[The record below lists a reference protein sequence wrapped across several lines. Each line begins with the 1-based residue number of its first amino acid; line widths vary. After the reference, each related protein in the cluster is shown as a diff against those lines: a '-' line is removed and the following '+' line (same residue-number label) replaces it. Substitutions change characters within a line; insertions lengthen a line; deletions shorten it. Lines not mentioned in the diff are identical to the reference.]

1 VSEKNSICILRFGNS
16 IIILKSIVIKKI
28 RFFNTRLKVLTEF
41 QLNKMVKLQNRVFS
55 FFHRNVIPVV
65 FFITLYSI
73 SAAAEDLILRA
84 FVLPG
89 APIINK
95 KEKKVLYGLDL
106 IFNAEPK
113 DFWVYYNNN
122 KKKLVLDF
130 YGVHIKGKPKLDF
143 PGRAVFKDYKIIN
156 SDTKMSLSNK
166 QSSILIGMDPDPQ
179 WLFKATVIDK
189 RIVRI
194 TAWKDI
200 AQLTKGTRK
209 KMRNPFI
216 LYLVLSILAVSL
228 AFTAVLVYKNT
239 SNET

>member
-1 VSEKNSICILRFGNS
+1 M
-16 IIILKSIVIKKI
+16 

-143 PGRAVFKDYKIIN
+143 PGRAVFKDYEIIN
-156 SDTKMSLSNK
+156 SETKMSLSNK
-166 QSSILIGMDPDPQ
+166 QSSLRIGMVPDPQ
-179 WLFKATVIDK
+179 WIFKAAVIDK
-189 RIVRI
+189 RVVRI
-194 TAWKDI
+194 TAWKNI
-200 AQLTKGTRK
+200 GQITKGTKREK
-209 KMRNPFI
+209 RHPLV
-216 LYLVLSILAVSL
+216 LYLVITIIVASL
-228 AFTAVLVYKNT
+228 AITGIFVYAMTNKG
-239 SNET
+239 